1 MKEINK
7 FFYTVLF
14 FILMTFSVNAENKIL
29 SIGDENANITI
40 KVFSSLTCPHCAKF
54 HENIFS
60 RLKSEYIDAG
70 KVTFEHHSFPL
81 DLAALNAEKLIR
93 CSSSVEKNFDLL
105 AKLYEKQKDWAIGS
119 DINVINKLLIKIG
132 LENNFEESA
141 MNKCITD
148 DKIQE
153 IILNER
159 IDAQKKYK
167 ISSTPTIYIND
178 KKYEGGPKYKS
189 LKKQIDKLL

>member
-1 MKEINK
+1 MKKIISQLILIYLFIIPISLISAE
-7 FFYTVLF
+7 TVL
-14 FILMTFSVNAENKIL
+14 KIGK
-29 SIGDENANITI
+29 SDAKVTV

>member
-1 MKEINK
+1 MKKIISQLILIYLFIIPISLISAE
-7 FFYTVLF
+7 TVL
-14 FILMTFSVNAENKIL
+14 KIGK
-29 SIGDENANITI
+29 SDAKVTI
-40 KVFSSLTCPHCAKF
+40 KVFSSLTCPHCANF
-54 HENIFS
+54 HTEIFNN
-60 RLKSEYIDAG
+60 LKKDYIDKG
-70 KVTFEHHSFPL
+70 LVKFEHHSFPL

-141 MNKCITD
+141 MSKCITD

>member
-1 MKEINK
+1 MKKIISQLILIYLFIIPISLISAE
-7 FFYTVLF
+7 TVL
-14 FILMTFSVNAENKIL
+14 KIGK
-29 SIGDENANITI
+29 SDAKVTI

-132 LENNFEESA
+132 LENNFEERA
-141 MNKCITD
+141 MNKRITD
-148 DKIQE
+148 EKIQE

>member
-1 MKEINK
+1 MKKIISQLILIYLFIIPISITSAE
-7 FFYTVLF
+7 TVL
-14 FILMTFSVNAENKIL
+14 KIGK
-29 SIGDENANITI
+29 SDAKVTI

-60 RLKSEYIDAG
+60 RLKSEYIDTG

-119 DINVINKLLIKIG
+119 DINVINKLLIEIG

-141 MNKCITD
+141 MKKCITD

>member
-1 MKEINK
+1 MKIIISQLILIYLFIIPISITSAE
-7 FFYTVLF
+7 TVL
-14 FILMTFSVNAENKIL
+14 KIGK
-29 SIGDENANITI
+29 SDAKVTI

-119 DINVINKLLIKIG
+119 DINVINKLLIEIG

-141 MNKCITD
+141 MKKCITD

>member
-1 MKEINK
+1 MKKIISQLILIYLFIIPISLISAE
-7 FFYTVLF
+7 TVL
-14 FILMTFSVNAENKIL
+14 KIGK
-29 SIGDENANITI
+29 SDAKVTV

-60 RLKSEYIDAG
+60 RLKSEYIDTG

-159 IDAQKKYK
+159 IDAQKNIKFPQPLLY
-167 ISSTPTIYIND
+167 ISMI
-178 KKYEGGPKYKS
+178 KS
-189 LKKQIDKLL
+189 MKVGQNTNL

>member
-1 MKEINK
+1 MKKIISQLILIYLFIIPISLIAAE
-7 FFYTVLF
+7 TVLK
-14 FILMTFSVNAENKIL
+14 IGKSDAKVN
-29 SIGDENANITI
+29 I

-105 AKLYEKQKDWAIGS
+105 AKLYEKQKDWAVGS
-119 DINVINKLLIKIG
+119 DINVINKLLIEIG

-167 ISSTPTIYIND
+167 ISSTPTIYING

>member
-1 MKEINK
+1 MKKIISQLILIYLFIIPISITSAE
-7 FFYTVLF
+7 TVL
-14 FILMTFSVNAENKIL
+14 KIGK
-29 SIGDENANITI
+29 SDAKVTI

-81 DLAALNAEKLIR
+81 DLAALNAEKIR

-119 DINVINKLLIKIG
+119 DINVINKLLIEIG